1 MEQLPIEM
9 FPNESALVKVKD
21 EKIAELTQ
29 AQEKNQFAEI
39 DQWIAEHGNELPFDS
54 PEANQPEGYIE
65 ITPPVD
71 MSSLKADQPLAITV
85 EEPAEDKA
93 DNTPDGKLDE
103 KEKPEKKKSVKK
115 QIADK
120 KEKAPKQPK
129 PKKVDTKFE

>member
-9 FPNESALVKVKD
+9 FHDESALVKVKD

-39 DQWIAEHGNELPFDS
+39 DQWIAEHGDELPFDS
-54 PEANQPEGYIE
+54 LEANQPAGCIE

-120 KEKAPKQPK
+120 REKAPKQPK

>member
-9 FPNESALVKVKD
+9 FSDESALVKVKD

-39 DQWIAEHGNELPFDS
+39 DQWIAEHGDELPFDS
-54 PEANQPEGYIE
+54 PEANQPVGYIE

-85 EEPAEDKA
+85 EEKKTFAESL
-93 DNTPDGKLDE
+93 TE
-103 KEKPEKKKSVKK
+103 FMKSLY
-115 QIADK
+115 IAIC
-120 KEKAPKQPK
+120 
-129 PKKVDTKFE
+129 